1 MNTLRVQYNKIDIE
15 KMMIMLGMA
24 LMEVTGLILLFCGLY
39 DIRIF

>member
-24 LMEVTGLILLFCGLY
+24 FMEVTGLILLFCGLY